1 MKFTVDIP
9 EEKVSFFLD
18 LLENLNFSPIQV
30 IDPNSIPE
38 WQKDTVRKRIYAI
51 DSGDEEVENWE
62 DVKREIFFKK

>member
-62 DVKREIFFKK
+62 DVKREIFSKK